1 MSPENL
7 QKKLQKVK
15 MYLSGDIEQFGTS
28 VTLTAEPGE
37 PLGAATADCGSDGNG
52 LDIVDSGRA
61 AYKLLLYT
69 FWPRRIF

>member
-1 MSPENL
+1 
-7 QKKLQKVK
+7 

-37 PLGAATADCGSDGNG
+37 PLGAATADCRSDGNG

-69 FWPRRIF
+69 F